1 MSYLPALKCY
11 QCISLECPQKQL
23 FCDSVKEYILNQLPE
38 LYYGYEGQ
46 RVSIC
51 PPPDEKDPG
60 WEELRRDTKIDC
72 EEVKDDEATCVLG
85 RYRVTTE
92 ILDSGKNITSH
103 GTAMG
108 CAKRSLL
115 QMTKA
120 AVAKN
125 ECDMSKSVS
134 RFKHSLRHHLEIE
147 HCARPPDMCHKNDFC
162 IPPHAT
168 EIKEFHEEEPKKP
181 FPFTLILGVFLL
193 IALAVIVLTFLA
205 PFFNG

>member
-1 MSYLPALKCY
+1 MGRSNYELRTFKISVLILLSLQATTALKCY

-108 CAKRSLL
+108 CAKRSCC
-115 QMTKA
+115 K
-120 AVAKN
+120 
-125 ECDMSKSVS
+125 
-134 RFKHSLRHHLEIE
+134 
-147 HCARPPDMCHKNDFC
+147 
-162 IPPHAT
+162 
-168 EIKEFHEEEPKKP
+168 
-181 FPFTLILGVFLL
+181 
-193 IALAVIVLTFLA
+193 
-205 PFFNG
+205 